1 MVPGPNTSVQSRIAH
16 TYISMNLGLQY
27 LKTFHHVHCT
37 VQIKFKL
44 RRKGSCEDQANKKM
58 EQHERNTDESQEWC
72 EIWVISF
79 CFTTRV
85 IWNTSDITL
94 LHSKIWIQESHT
106 ELSSFFNQVYG
117 TYSSFYQLYGHI
129 RRVYTVNLRHEPP
142 HLPLGCGWHHKLQH
156 SHDDSLKDFG
166 LGLK

>member
-1 MVPGPNTSVQSRIAH
+1 MRGTQMNRKSDVRYEWYHFASLQEWYEIWV
-16 TYISMNLGLQY
+16 ISLCFTTRVIWDMSDITLLHY
-27 LKTFHHVHCT
+27 RSDMRYEWYHFASL
-37 VQIKFKL
+37 
-44 RRKGSCEDQANKKM
+44 
-58 EQHERNTDESQEWC
+58 QEWC